1 MLFGKDRGFV
11 FRVLRIRGSPGRDG
25 RGLHRLGC
33 TEMTRSQPNIIVIGA
48 GLQGSSVALALAAK
62 GIRSV
67 LLERQP
73 QPLLAAS
80 LRNEGKIHLGFVY
93 ALSAGTATTETMLRG
108 ATSFAG
114 FLDAWC
120 GPLPWQ
126 QWQSAPFRYLVMP
139 DSLLSADQLAAAY
152 CRLDETAAQIATDG
166 PLDYL
171 GEPLGRLWSEPT
183 PASAL
188 VRMTQSLPWFETV
201 ERSIDPRLLTA
212 AVRKRVEAEPLI
224 DLRCG
229 LEVQVAEA
237 RGSDF
242 QLTTSAGLL
251 TADAVVNCA
260 WEQRQR
266 LDRMGAAAVAEKLL
280 SYRVKHQILIRPRRP
295 TPLLPVTMVQGPF
308 GDIVPWPD
316 GSIYLSWYPTGRTY
330 FGSSPPPEPLDDPA
344 VARQVAEESLTVM
357 ADLFPDLQGATIVS
371 SLPGIIVARGDSDV
385 DRPDSGLHDRAAIG
399 VRSSGC
405 WWTIETG
412 KLTTAP
418 WFAEQAAQQI
428 AHTFGI

>member
-1 MLFGKDRGFV
+1 
-11 FRVLRIRGSPGRDG
+11 
-25 RGLHRLGC
+25 
-33 TEMTRSQPNIIVIGA
+33 MTMTPSQPTIIVIGA
-48 GLQGSSVALALAAK
+48 GLQGSSVALALAAR

-73 QPLLAAS
+73 QPLLATS

-93 ALSAGTATTETMLRG
+93 ALSSGTKTAETMLRG

-114 FLDAWC
+114 YLDAWC
-120 GPLPWQ
+120 GPLPWRR
-126 QWQSAPFRYLVMP
+126 WQSAPFRYLVMP

-152 CRLDETAAQIATDG
+152 CRLDETAARIAADA
-166 PLDYL
+166 PLEYL
-171 GEPLGRLWSEPT
+171 GQPLTQLWGEPT
-183 PASAL
+183 PASAPL
-188 VRMTQSLPWFETV
+188 RMTRSLPWFETV
-201 ERSIDPRLLTA
+201 ERSIDPRLLTT

-229 LEVQVAEA
+229 LEVQAVRAC
-237 RGSDF
+237 GTCF
-242 QLTTSAGLL
+242 QLTTRAGPL

-266 LDRMGAAAVAEKLL
+266 LDRMGAETLDEGEL
-280 SYRVKHQILIRPRRP
+280 SYRVKHQILIRPRRASS
-295 TPLLPVTMVQGPF
+295 LLPVTMVQGPF

-316 GSIYLSWYPTGRTY
+316 GNIYISWYPTGRTY
-330 FGSSPPPEPLDDPA
+330 FGTTPPPDPLDNPT
-344 VARQVAEESLTVM
+344 VARRVAEESLAVM

-399 VRSSGC
+399 VQSAGC

-418 WFAEQAAQQI
+418 WFAEQVAQQI
-428 AHTFGI
+428 THVFGIRTAHHHAAVAPGGPLATGD

>member
-1 MLFGKDRGFV
+1 
-11 FRVLRIRGSPGRDG
+11 
-25 RGLHRLGC
+25 
-33 TEMTRSQPNIIVIGA
+33 MTMTPPQPTIIVIGA
-48 GLQGSSVALALAAK
+48 GLQGSSVALALAAR

-93 ALSAGTATTETMLRG
+93 ALSAGTATAETMLRG
-108 ATSFAG
+108 ATSFASY
-114 FLDAWC
+114 LDAWC
-120 GPLPWQ
+120 GRLPWR

-152 CRLDETAAQIATDG
+152 RRLDETAAQIAADG

-171 GEPLGRLWSEPT
+171 GEPLDRLWGEPT
-183 PASAL
+183 PASL
-188 VRMTQSLPWFETV
+188 PLQMTQSLPWFETV

-212 AVRKRVEAEPLI
+212 AVRKRVETEPLI

-229 LEVQVAEA
+229 VEVQAAEG
-237 RGSDF
+237 RGTGF
-242 QLTTSAGLL
+242 LLATSAGPLM
-251 TADAVVNCA
+251 ANAVVNCA

-266 LDRMGAAAVAEKLL
+266 LDRLGAEALAEGSL

-316 GSIYLSWYPTGRTY
+316 GSIYISWYPTGRTY
-330 FGSSPPPEPLDDPA
+330 FGSRPPPEPLDDPA
-344 VARQVAEESLTVM
+344 VARRVAAESLAVM
-357 ADLFPDLQGATIVS
+357 ADLFPDLQGATIVA

-399 VRSSGC
+399 VRSAGC

-418 WFAEQAAQQI
+418 WFAAQAAQQI
-428 AHTFGI
+428 AHAFGIRTADHHAAAASGRPLAAGD